1 MSSPSTGTA
10 GTAGGWR
17 LADAQLAS
25 THITTALAVDF
36 DPMDVPRD
44 RFLVAGAA
52 LRLTAS
58 GAADPRSFGIPLPDR
73 LLAGEWFV
81 INNVRLGLAALK
93 QGRDT
98 ALGHLGSRSGQR
110 RRPDR

>member
-1 MSSPSTGTA
+1 MPA
-10 GTAGGWR
+10 FRHGWR

-58 GAADPRSFGIPLPDR
+58 SAADPGPSVFRYPTGCSP
-73 LLAGEWFV
+73 
-81 INNVRLGLAALK
+81 
-93 QGRDT
+93 
-98 ALGHLGSRSGQR
+98 GSGS
-110 RRPDR
+110 